1 MLGFQHT
8 HAQVDSDAHAA
19 TAGLF
24 GVKGYPTLKWMP
36 KGKSDPGDAETV
48 NAPRSADGL
57 GKWIT
62 DKTGAKAKK
71 SAEVS
76 VYMLSGPPFT

>member
-1 MLGFQHT
+1 MS
-8 HAQVDSDAHAA
+8 AISQVDSEAHPA

-24 GVKGYPTLKWMP
+24 DVKGYPTLKWMP
-36 KGKSDPGDAETV
+36 KGKSAPGDAETV

-62 DKTGAKAKK
+62 DKTGVEATKP
-71 SAEVS
+71 AEVCVS
-76 VYMLSGPPFT
+76 MKQDIH